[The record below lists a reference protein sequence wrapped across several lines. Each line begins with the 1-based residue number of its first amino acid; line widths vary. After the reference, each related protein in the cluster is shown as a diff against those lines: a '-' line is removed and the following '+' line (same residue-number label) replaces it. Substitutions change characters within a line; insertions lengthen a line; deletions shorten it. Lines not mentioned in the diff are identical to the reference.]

1 MKLRLYQPQAI
12 WELGKRANQED
23 AIFPALGEA
32 TAQDRLFILCD
43 GMGGHEKGEV
53 ASRTV
58 SQTMAEYLD
67 ANASADEV
75 VGGSAL
81 LAALEATYH
90 KLDALDDG
98 AARKMGT
105 TLCLLLFHRGGVTA
119 MHIGD
124 SRIYHV
130 RPSENRIMYQS
141 KDHSLVYD
149 LYQAGEITYEEML
162 ASPQKNIITRA
173 VFPGEELRAKP
184 AIVHI
189 ADVKPGDYF
198 YVCSDGMLEQ
208 MDNGELCG
216 LLSGKGSD
224 EEKRNRLV
232 ELTADNA
239 DNHSAY
245 IVHVEA
251 VEAEPGDEN
260 AANDE
265 QTSRDNALNL
275 RLRDKL
281 MAAVAQED
289 TQKTD
294 DDSDVTVAEPAKKK
308 PHGRK
313 GLWGIPVVVVIA
325 AVALAIV
332 KPRLGGGEKP
342 GPKMTQIK
350 GPTGKAKA
358 DSGANKL
365 DSGKAAA
372 VKNKQQQEEAKK
384 K

>member
-32 TAQDRLFILCD
+32 TAQDRLFVLCD

-75 VGGSAL
+75 VDDSAL
-81 LAALEATYH
+81 LAALEATYK

-130 RPSENRIMYQS
+130 RPSEHRILYQS

-184 AIVHI
+184 EIVHI
-189 ADVKPGDYF
+189 ADIRPGDYF
-198 YVCSDGMLEQ
+198 YVCSDGMLEH
-208 MDNGELCG
+208 MENGELCG

-281 MAAVAQED
+281 MDAVVQNES
-289 TQKTD
+289 QKEPD
-294 DDSDVTVAEPAKKK
+294 DDVVEVAEPAKKK
-308 PHGRK
+308 PRRRK
-313 GLWGIPVVVVIA
+313 SLWGILVVAVIVA
-325 AVALAIV
+325 GALAIT
-332 KPRLGGGEKP
+332 KPWAGGEKS

-350 GPTGKAKA
+350 RPTVKAKA

-365 DSGKAAA
+365 DSAKTAA
-372 VKNKQQQEEAKK
+372 KNKQQLGNGAKK
-384 K
+384 